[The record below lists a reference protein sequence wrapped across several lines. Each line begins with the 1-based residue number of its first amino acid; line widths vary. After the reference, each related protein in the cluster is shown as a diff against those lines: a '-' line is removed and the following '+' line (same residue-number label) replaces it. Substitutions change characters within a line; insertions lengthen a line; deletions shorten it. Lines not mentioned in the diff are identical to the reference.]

1 MTSKASGGRQPPV
14 PANRGLTPPA
24 RRSYSWT
31 TPEYRGEGRR
41 IPAARL
47 TAAVPDIAPYLD
59 WERIEWQDRSFLMED
74 WRNRE
79 SDLLFRIPFRSPAA
93 ETPVLVCI
101 LLEHQSAP
109 DPRMPPPAPLQLE
122 PLPDEDWF
130 FATLRQAIA
139 GNRQRED
146 EAGRQLPVP

>member
-1 MTSKASGGRQPPV
+1 
-14 PANRGLTPPA
+14 
-24 RRSYSWT
+24 
-31 TPEYRGEGRR
+31 
-41 IPAARL
+41 
-47 TAAVPDIAPYLD
+47 
-59 WERIEWQDRSFLMED
+59 MED
-74 WRNRE
+74 WGNRE

-130 FATLRQAIA
+130 LATLRQAIA